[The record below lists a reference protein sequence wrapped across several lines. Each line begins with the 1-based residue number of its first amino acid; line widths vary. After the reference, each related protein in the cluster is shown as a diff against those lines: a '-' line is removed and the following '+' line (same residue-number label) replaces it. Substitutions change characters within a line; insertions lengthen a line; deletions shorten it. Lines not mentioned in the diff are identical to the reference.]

1 MYFDCH
7 SDKNNPEALSQLYK
21 MMNYKPTTTKG
32 EKLSN
37 EQVAAFLKLNKG
49 GKETDMYDDIM
60 YYDEAKIKVIV
71 LSFRNWC
78 LDRAS

>member
-1 MYFDCH
+1 MYPSCN

-21 MMNYKPTTTKG
+21 MMNSKPTTTKG

-37 EQVAAFLKLNKG
+37 EQVANFLKLNKN

-60 YYDEAKIKVIV
+60 YYDEAKIKV
-71 LSFRNWC
+71 RGG
-78 LDRAS
+78 